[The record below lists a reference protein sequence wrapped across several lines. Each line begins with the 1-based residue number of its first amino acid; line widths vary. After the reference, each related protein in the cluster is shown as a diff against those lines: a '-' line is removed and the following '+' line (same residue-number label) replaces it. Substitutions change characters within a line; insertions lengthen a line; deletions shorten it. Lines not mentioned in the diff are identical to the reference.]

1 MSSQSKDKKHRK
13 RKTKDRSPDDYFA
26 AGPFEFARFGRV
38 MVSRSRASLKDWQ
51 QAQAK
56 MALDLP
62 KITSEIDTL
71 VMRIADRVSRLPPER
86 LLHRGWWERASLTIG
101 LGCRETLGFDQL
113 TAMRMIDYIQ
123 SIIASVQPV
132 LPYRT
137 DLPEEEWVAL
147 RKDVETLFT
156 RLSLDYQ
163 ICLTAHRRASD
174 PNLDMSLEEF
184 RFRAETLWMNVRGE
198 RYHIHE
204 RQALEDTIGPHSDV
218 LLRLFGIDS
227 QTLVAALDRLL
238 LKLTAGLHDAV
249 LELKEFREAVLN
261 RLSELV
267 TERPDAE
274 LEVLHTAV
282 FEDPDL
288 SARRDELGGEL
299 FGLDLVDVEKVTG
312 LPTALVDQLAW
323 SPGED
328 QEFLTPGDFRG
339 WPLRVWPTMKRP
351 FIRLG
356 GRVFAFDVFVLFD
369 NFYRVLQRLIFRLAP
384 DYKETWNA
392 RQKALSEALP
402 FRYFARLLPG
412 ARVLRPVFYRMKSR
426 SGAIEWHE
434 CDGVFIYD
442 DHLLIVEVKAGAF
455 TYTSPATDLPAHIAS
470 LKNLNRNPVVQ
481 GKRFLEYLESSP
493 SVPISDDNHNE
504 IGRLSRA
511 DFRHVTVC
519 AVTLDPFT
527 ELAARGHHLGEVG
540 VDIGE
545 GAVWMLSIDDL
556 RMYADLFD
564 NPLVFLHFVEQRM
577 QAAQSELVD
586 VGDEFDHL
594 GLYLREN
601 NYSMYASNLSQSA
614 TTRPRFYGYREP
626 IDKYY
631 DAVFRGEEATLPK
644 QEMPTRLA
652 EIIKFLG
659 TSSLRGRSEIV
670 SFLLDASGDHRET
683 IANAIEQQLHD
694 NVVLG
699 RVKPISTYGDHAFTL
714 FTWSPPV
721 SRDAGFAR
729 EHTMAVL
736 AAAGENSRLLL
747 ELKYS
752 DQDIV
757 EAVYW
762 RRLSLVGLSDTE
774 VARIQA
780 KATALR
786 ARRVAA
792 ARKRGKIGR
801 NDPCPCGSGRK
812 YKQCCR
818 P

>member
-1 MSSQSKDKKHRK
+1 MSSKSKDKKHRN
-13 RKTKDRSPDDYFA
+13 RKTKGGPPDDYFA

-38 MVSRSRASLKDWQ
+38 MVSRSRASLEEWQ
-51 QAQAK
+51 QMQDK

-71 VMRIADRVSRLPPER
+71 VTRISDRVSRVKPES
-86 LLHRGWWERASLTIG
+86 LLQRAWWERTHLLIRTG
-101 LGCRETLGFDQL
+101 DNEVPDFDQL

-123 SIIASVQPV
+123 SIIASVQPI

-163 ICLTAHRRASD
+163 QCLTAHRRASD
-174 PNLDMSLEEF
+174 PNLDMGLEEF

-238 LKLTAGLHDAV
+238 HKLTAGLHDTF
-249 LELKEFREAVLN
+249 LQQRKLQEAVSH
-261 RLSELV
+261 RLSELSI
-267 TERPDAE
+267 ERPNAE
-274 LEVLHTAV
+274 LEVLYTAV

-288 SARRDELGGEL
+288 LARRDELLGNL
-299 FGLDLVDVEKVTG
+299 FSLGLFDVEKVTG
-312 LPTALVDQLAW
+312 LPSALVGELAW

-328 QEFLTPGDFRG
+328 PEFFAPGDFRG

-356 GRVFAFDVFVLFD
+356 GKIFAFDVFVLFD
-369 NFYRVLQRLIFRLAP
+369 NFYRVLQRLIFRLDP
-384 DYKETWNA
+384 DYKETWNV
-392 RQKALSEALP
+392 RQNELSEALP
-402 FRYFARLLPG
+402 FRYLERLLPG
-412 ARVLRPVFYRMKSR
+412 ACILRRVFYRTKAG
-426 SGAIEWHE
+426 SGAVEWHE
-434 CDGVFIYD
+434 CDGLLIYD
-442 DHLLIVEVKAGAF
+442 DHLLVVEVKAGAF
-455 TYTSPATDLPAHIAS
+455 TYTSPATDLRGHIAS
-470 LKNLNRNPVVQ
+470 LKNLIQNPVAQ

-493 SVPISDDNHNE
+493 SVPVSDDNHNE
-504 IGRLSRA
+504 IGRLRRA
-511 DFRHVTVC
+511 DFRHVAMC

-527 ELAARGHHLGEVG
+527 ELAARGQHLGKVG

-545 GAVWMLSIDDL
+545 GAVWVLSIDDL
-556 RMYADLFD
+556 RVYADLFD
-564 NPLVFLHFVEQRM
+564 NPLVFLHFVEQRVR
-577 QAAQSELVD
+577 AAQSALVD
-586 VGDEFDHL
+586 VDAELDHF

-601 NYSMYASNLSQSA
+601 NYSMYASRLVQSE
-614 TTRPRFYGYREP
+614 TTPPRFDGYQKPLDE
-626 IDKYY
+626 YY
-631 DAVFRGEEATLPK
+631 DAVFRGEEATLPRQK
-644 QEMPTRLA
+644 MPPRLA

-659 TSSLRGRSEIV
+659 TSSLRCRSEIV
-670 SFLLDASGDHRET
+670 SFLLDASGEHRET

-694 NVVLG
+694 NAALG
-699 RVKPISTYGDHAFTL
+699 RVKPISTYGNHAFTL

-721 SRDAGFAR
+721 PRDAVFAR
-729 EHTMAVL
+729 EHTMAAL
-736 AAAGENSRLLL
+736 AAVGETSRLLL
-747 ELKYS
+747 ELEYTT
-752 DQDIV
+752 QDTV
-757 EAVYW
+757 AAVHW
-762 RRLSLVGLSDTE
+762 RCLSLSGLSDNE
-774 VARIQA
+774 VARIQG
-780 KATALR
+780 KATELR
-786 ARRVAA
+786 ARRLQD
-792 ARKRGKIGR
+792 ARQRGKIRR

-812 YKQCCR
+812 YKRCCR